1 MTAKENPYKSRW
13 AVFSMSVPIFVETA
27 LQMMVPNVDQ
37 FMLSR
42 YSQDAV
48 AAVGNDNV
56 VFNMIVLTLA
66 VMCQAATILI
76 AHYRGAGDM
85 TKVSEVCTVALAAN
99 FVLGAVLS
107 ALLFLCDGWFLQV
120 IGVPAE
126 IWGDASLY
134 LRWIGAFVFVQSL
147 YMAFISFLRGWSLL
161 KLTMICSLVMNVL
174 NIGGNLILIHGWGPI
189 PSLGVAGV
197 CISTNISKILGLV
210 LIVILF
216 HRYTPARLSLS
227 HLRPFPFRTLRQIL
241 AIGIPCG
248 GETFSYQLSQTV
260 IMKFV
265 NVFGI
270 AVITT
275 KVYAY
280 IIAMMSYVYSQALA
294 MATQILVG
302 YFKGAGDN
310 DEVDRRV
317 KFTILVSVLLSG
329 TISAFLF
336 FHSDAVFSIFT
347 DDPEVHVLGRAI
359 LFVEIF
365 LEIGRAV
372 NMSMVMALNAA
383 GDVRAPITVG
393 ILFMWGIAA
402 FGAWL
407 LGIHL
412 GWGLVGIWTAM
423 AADECTR
430 GLVFLWRWRS
440 GVWRKKLV

>member
-1 MTAKENPYKSRW
+1 
-13 AVFSMSVPIFVETA
+13 
-27 LQMMVPNVDQ
+27 
-37 FMLSR
+37 
-42 YSQDAV
+42 
-48 AAVGNDNV
+48 
-56 VFNMIVLTLA
+56 
-66 VMCQAATILI
+66 
-76 AHYRGAGDM
+76 
-85 TKVSEVCTVALAAN
+85 
-99 FVLGAVLS
+99 
-107 ALLFLCDGWFLQV
+107 
-120 IGVPAE
+120 
-126 IWGDASLY
+126 
-134 LRWIGAFVFVQSL
+134 
-147 YMAFISFLRGWSLL
+147 MAFISFLRGWSLL

-174 NIGGNLILIHGWGPI
+174 NISGNLILIHGWGPI

-197 CISTNISKILGLV
+197 CISTNLSKILGLV
-210 LIVILF
+210 LIVWLF
-216 HRYTPARLSLS
+216 HRYTPTRLSFS
-227 HLRPFPFRTLRQIL
+227 YLRLFPFHTLRQIL
-241 AIGIPCG
+241 SIGIPCG
-248 GETFSYQLSQTV
+248 GETFSYQCSQAV

-280 IIAMMSYVYSQALA
+280 IIAMASYVYSQSLA

-317 KFTILVSVLLSG
+317 KFTILVSVLISG
-329 TISAFLF
+329 SIAVFLF

-347 DDPEVHVLGRAI
+347 DDPEVHTLGKAI

-365 LEIGRAV
+365 LEIGRAI
-372 NMSMVMALNAA
+372 NMNMVMALNAA

-393 ILFMWGIAA
+393 ILFMWGIATL
-402 FGAWL
+402 GAWL

-412 GWGLVGIWTAM
+412 GWGLVGIWIAM

-430 GLVFLWRWRS
+430 GLVFIWRWHS

>member
-1 MTAKENPYKSRW
+1 MPGGDDPHR
-13 AVFSMSVPIFVETA
+13 A
-27 LQMMVPNVDQ
+27 L
-37 FMLSR
+37 
-42 YSQDAV
+42 
-48 AAVGNDNV
+48 
-56 VFNMIVLTLA
+56 
-66 VMCQAATILI
+66 
-76 AHYRGAGDM
+76 RGAGDLS
-85 TKVSEVCTVALAAN
+85 KVNEVCTVAVASN
-99 FVLGAVLS
+99 FCLGAVLS
-107 ALLFLCDGWFLQV
+107 GLLFFCGEWFLRL
-120 IGVPAE
+120 IGVPVE
-126 IWGDASLY
+126 IWGDALLY
-134 LRWIGAFVFVQSL
+134 IRWIGAFVFVQSV

-161 KLTMICSLVMNVL
+161 KLTMVCSLVMNVL
-174 NIGGNLILIHGWGPI
+174 NISGNLILIHGWGPI

-197 CISTNISKILGLV
+197 CISTNLSKILGLV
-210 LIVILF
+210 LIVWLF
-216 HRYTPARLSLS
+216 HRYTPTRLSFS
-227 HLRPFPFRTLRQIL
+227 YLRPFPFHTLRQIL
-241 AIGIPCG
+241 SIGIPCG
-248 GETFSYQLSQTV
+248 GETFSYQCSQAV

-280 IIAMMSYVYSQALA
+280 IIAMASYVYSQSLA

-317 KFTILVSVLLSG
+317 KFTILVSVLISG
-329 TISAFLF
+329 SIAVFLF

-347 DDPEVHVLGRAI
+347 DDPEVHTLGKAI

-365 LEIGRAV
+365 LEIGRAI
-372 NMSMVMALNAA
+372 NMNMVMALNAA

-393 ILFMWGIAA
+393 ILFMWGIATL
-402 FGAWL
+402 GAWL

-412 GWGLVGIWTAM
+412 GWGLVGIWIAM

-430 GLVFLWRWRS
+430 GLVFIWRWHS